1 MSAILGPIH
10 HWLFRKIKIQND
22 LTNAIIDV
30 AKDKELNVA
39 PLADIDEKFGS
50 LPEGD
55 LGNIIDPTNIHGWL
69 QDKIAIVERRLA
81 YITKTLTDNNPDA
94 IGVICEC
101 AREFG
106 VKNAV
111 EDDATPA
118 DGFEYYE
125 NTFVSGMPCD
135 GVNMVVNEDS
145 DEITWQETVDIHKQ
159 YWDEVGVDVALF
171 YEIRNAMIEGV
182 FAGSDLSYY
191 NLGNGS
197 YKLVK
202 E

>member
-81 YITKTLTDNNPDA
+81 YVTKTLTDNNPDA
-94 IGVICEC
+94 IGIICEC

-111 EDDATPA
+111 EADATPA

>member
-39 PLADIDEKFGS
+39 PLADIDEKFSS

-55 LGNIIDPTNIHGWL
+55 LGNIIDPANIHGWL

-81 YITKTLTDNNPDA
+81 YVTKTLTDNNPDA
-94 IGVICEC
+94 IGFICEC

-111 EDDATPA
+111 EADATPA

>member
-39 PLADIDEKFGS
+39 PLADIDEKFSS

-81 YITKTLTDNNPDA
+81 YVTKTLTDNNPDA

-111 EDDATPA
+111 EADATPA

-182 FAGSDLSYY
+182 FAGSGLSYY

>member
-30 AKDKELNVA
+30 AKDKEINVA
-39 PLADIDEKFGS
+39 PLADIDEKFSS

-81 YITKTLTDNNPDA
+81 YVTKTLTDNNPDA

-111 EDDATPA
+111 EADATPA

>member
-30 AKDKELNVA
+30 AKDKELNVT

-81 YITKTLTDNNPDA
+81 YVTKTLTDNNPDA

-111 EDDATPA
+111 ETDATPA

>member
-81 YITKTLTDNNPDA
+81 YVTKTLTDNNPDA

-111 EDDATPA
+111 EADATPA

>member
-30 AKDKELNVA
+30 AKDKELNIA

-81 YITKTLTDNNPDA
+81 YVTKTLTDNNPDA

-111 EDDATPA
+111 EADATPA

-191 NLGNGS
+191 NLGNGL

>member
-55 LGNIIDPTNIHGWL
+55 LGNIIDPTNIHG
-69 QDKIAIVERRLA
+69 
-81 YITKTLTDNNPDA
+81 
-94 IGVICEC
+94 
-101 AREFG
+101 
-106 VKNAV
+106 
-111 EDDATPA
+111 
-118 DGFEYYE
+118 
-125 NTFVSGMPCD
+125 SGMPCD
-135 GVNMVVNEDS
+135 GVNMIVNEDS

>member
-22 LTNAIIDV
+22 LTNALIAT
-30 AKDKELNVA
+30 AKDRGLNVSV
-39 PLADIDEKFGS
+39 LSDIDEKFGS

-81 YITKTLTDNNPDA
+81 YVVKNLTEGNPDA
-94 IGVICEC
+94 IGIICES
-101 AREFG
+101 ARTFG
-106 VKNAV
+106 KENAIASGV
-111 EDDATPA
+111 LPV

-145 DEITWQETVDIHKQ
+145 DEIMWQETVDIHKQ
-159 YWDEVGVDVALF
+159 YWDELGADVALF
-171 YEIRNAMIEGV
+171 YEIRNAMTKGV
-182 FAGSDLSYY
+182 FDGSGLTYY
-191 NLGNGS
+191 ALGNGT
-197 YKLVK
+197 YKLVR

>member
-39 PLADIDEKFGS
+39 PLADIDEKFSS

-55 LGNIIDPTNIHGWL
+55 LGNIIDPANIHGWL

-81 YITKTLTDNNPDA
+81 YVTKTLTDNNPDA
-94 IGVICEC
+94 IGFICEC

-111 EDDATPA
+111 EADATPA

-145 DEITWQETVDIHKQ
+145 DEIMWQETVDIHKQ

>member
-1 MSAILGPIH
+1 M
-10 HWLFRKIKIQND
+10 
-22 LTNAIIDV
+22 
-30 AKDKELNVA
+30 
-39 PLADIDEKFGS
+39 
-50 LPEGD
+50 
-55 LGNIIDPTNIHGWL
+55 
-69 QDKIAIVERRLA
+69 A
-81 YITKTLTDNNPDA
+81 YVTKTLTDNDPDA
-94 IGVICEC
+94 IGIICEC
-101 AREFG
+101 ARIFG
-106 VKNAV
+106 VENAV
-111 EDDATPA
+111 EPNATPA

>member
-10 HWLFRKIKIQND
+10 HWLLRKIKIQND

-81 YITKTLTDNNPDA
+81 YVTKTLTDNDPDA
-94 IGVICEC
+94 IGIICEC
-101 AREFG
+101 ARIFG
-106 VKNAV
+106 VENAV
-111 EDDATPA
+111 DPNATPA

>member
-39 PLADIDEKFGS
+39 PLADIDERFGS

-81 YITKTLTDNNPDA
+81 YVTKTLTDNDPDA

-111 EDDATPA
+111 EADATPA

>member
-39 PLADIDEKFGS
+39 PLADIDEKFSS

-81 YITKTLTDNNPDA
+81 YVTKTLTDNNPDA

-111 EDDATPA
+111 EADATPA

>member
-30 AKDKELNVA
+30 AKEKELNVA

-81 YITKTLTDNNPDA
+81 YVTKTLTDNNPDA

-111 EDDATPA
+111 EADATPA

-145 DEITWQETVDIHKQ
+145 DEIMWQETVDIHKQ

>member
-39 PLADIDEKFGS
+39 PLADIDEKFSS

-81 YITKTLTDNNPDA
+81 YVTKTLTDNNPDA

-111 EDDATPA
+111 EADATPA
-118 DGFEYYE
+118 AGFEYYE

-159 YWDEVGVDVALF
+159 YWDEVGVDVSLF

>member
-22 LTNAIIDV
+22 LINAIIDV

-39 PLADIDEKFGS
+39 PLADIDEKFSS

-81 YITKTLTDNNPDA
+81 YVTKTLTDNNPDA

-111 EDDATPA
+111 EADATPA

>member
-22 LTNAIIDV
+22 LINAVIAA
-30 AKDKELNVA
+30 AKEKELNVA
-39 PLADIDEKFGS
+39 LLEDIDEKFGS
-50 LPEGD
+50 IPEGD

-69 QDKIAIVERRLA
+69 QDKIVIVERRLA
-81 YITKTLTDNNPDA
+81 YVVKTLTDGDA
-94 IGVICEC
+94 EAINIICDISR
-101 AREFG
+101 AFG
-106 VKNAV
+106 VKNAISNGV
-111 EDDATPA
+111 SPT

-135 GVNMVVNEDS
+135 GVNMIVNEDS
-145 DEITWQETVDIHKQ
+145 DELMWQETVDIHRQ
-159 YWDEVGVDVALF
+159 YWDELGADIAQF

-182 FAGSDLSYY
+182 FGGSGLTYY
-191 NLGNGS
+191 ALGNGS
-197 YKLVK
+197 YKLVR

>member
-22 LTNAIIDV
+22 LTNAIINV

-39 PLADIDEKFGS
+39 LLADIDEKFSS

-81 YITKTLTDNNPDA
+81 YVTKTLTDNNPDA

-111 EDDATPA
+111 EADATPA

>member
-81 YITKTLTDNNPDA
+81 YVTKTLTDNNPDA

-101 AREFG
+101 ARVCG
-106 VKNAV
+106 VENAV
-111 EDDATPA
+111 EPNATPA

>member
-22 LTNAIIDV
+22 LTNAIIEG
-30 AKDKELNVA
+30 AKEKNLNVA
-39 PLADIDEKFGS
+39 PLADIDAKYGS

-81 YITKTLTDNNPDA
+81 YVVKTLTEGDA
-94 IGVICEC
+94 EAINFICDISR
-101 AREFG
+101 AFG
-106 VKNAV
+106 VKNAIAAGV
-111 EDDATPA
+111 SPA

-145 DEITWQETVDIHKQ
+145 DELMWQETVDIHRQ
-159 YWDEVGVDVALF
+159 YWDELGADIAQF
-171 YEIRNAMIEGV
+171 YEIRSAMIEGV
-182 FAGSDLSYY
+182 FAGSGLTYY
-191 NLGNGS
+191 ALGNGS
-197 YKLVK
+197 YKLVR

>member
-22 LTNAIIDV
+22 LTNVLIAT
-30 AKDKELNVA
+30 AKDKGLNVSA
-39 PLADIDEKFGS
+39 LADTDEKFGS

-81 YITKTLTDNNPDA
+81 YVAKNLTEGNADA
-94 IGVICEC
+94 IGASPV
-101 AREFG
+101 
-106 VKNAV
+106 
-111 EDDATPA
+111 

-135 GVNMVVNEDS
+135 GVNMIVNEDS
-145 DEITWQETVDIHKQ
+145 DELMWQETVDIHKQ
-159 YWDEVGVDVALF
+159 YWDEVGANVALF
-171 YEIRNAMIEGV
+171 YEIRNAVIEGV
-182 FAGSDLSYY
+182 FDGSGLTYY
-191 NLGNGS
+191 SLGNGS
-197 YKLVK
+197 YKLVR

>member
-10 HWLFRKIKIQND
+10 HWLFRKVKIQND
-22 LTNAIIDV
+22 LTNAIIEG
-30 AKDKELNVA
+30 AKEKNLNVA
-39 PLADIDEKFGS
+39 PLADIDAKYGS

-81 YITKTLTDNNPDA
+81 YVVKTLTDGDA
-94 IGVICEC
+94 EAINIICDISR
-101 AREFG
+101 AFG
-106 VKNAV
+106 VKNAISNGV
-111 EDDATPA
+111 SPA

-145 DEITWQETVDIHKQ
+145 DELMWQETVDIHRQ
-159 YWDEVGVDVALF
+159 YWDELGADIAQF

-182 FAGSDLSYY
+182 FAGSGLTYY
-191 NLGNGS
+191 ALGNGS
-197 YKLVK
+197 YKLVR

>member
-39 PLADIDEKFGS
+39 PLADIDEKFSS

-69 QDKIAIVERRLA
+69 QDKIAIVERRMA
-81 YITKTLTDNNPDA
+81 YVTKTLTDNNPDA

-111 EDDATPA
+111 EADATPA

-159 YWDEVGVDVALF
+159 YWDVVGVDVSLF

>member
-22 LTNAIIDV
+22 LTNALIAT
-30 AKDKELNVA
+30 AKDKGLNVA
-39 PLADIDEKFGS
+39 ALADIDEKFGS

-81 YITKTLTDNNPDA
+81 YVAKNLTEGNADA
-94 IGVICEC
+94 IGIICER
-101 AREFG
+101 ARAFG
-106 VKNAV
+106 KENAIEIGASPV
-111 EDDATPA
+111 

-145 DEITWQETVDIHKQ
+145 DELMWQETVDIHKQ
-159 YWDEVGVDVALF
+159 YWDEVGANVALF

-182 FAGSDLSYY
+182 FDGSGLTYY
-191 NLGNGS
+191 ALGNGS
-197 YKLVK
+197 YKLVR

>member
-69 QDKIAIVERRLA
+69 QDKIAIVERGLA
-81 YITKTLTDNNPDA
+81 YVTKTLTDNNPDA

-111 EDDATPA
+111 EADATPA

>member
-81 YITKTLTDNNPDA
+81 YVTKTLTDNNPDA

-106 VKNAV
+106 VKKAV
-111 EDDATPA
+111 EADATPA

-145 DEITWQETVDIHKQ
+145 DEIMWQETVDIHKQ